1 MYAAALSPETA
12 LLTDAVAVSTALAPP
27 EAAATMAGGDATLR
41 FFGLGDTPSALA
53 LERVIAADVEGTADV
68 EVAEVA
74 AAPDEVADEPLKCLL
89 VFIAAEQKDWASSSL
104 LFELTLL
111 LLLLLLE
118 ILVWSLR
125 VFWLKKASAPPTTCN
140 SRQEE

>member
-1 MYAAALSPETA
+1 MDSNTPDTTNLMSVRHSGSGLVLQAAQRAMYAAALSPETA

-89 VFIAAEQKDWASSSL
+89 VFIAAEQKD
-104 LFELTLL
+104 
-111 LLLLLLE
+111 
-118 ILVWSLR
+118 
-125 VFWLKKASAPPTTCN
+125 
-140 SRQEE
+140 